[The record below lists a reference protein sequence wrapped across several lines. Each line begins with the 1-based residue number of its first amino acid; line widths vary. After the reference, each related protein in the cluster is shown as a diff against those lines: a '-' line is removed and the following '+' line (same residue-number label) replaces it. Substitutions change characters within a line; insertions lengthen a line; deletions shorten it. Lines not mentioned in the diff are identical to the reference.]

1 MSPNSNIV
9 FNGGSGGTGGVLQS
23 SGILGLSTGTAGGG
37 KIQWTH
43 NSGGFA
49 AQGGPLTV
57 TLDSGGTETW
67 GVAPFNVSGGL
78 IFGSPTADN
87 PVTFTNS
94 IILNAGNRN
103 IYVNPGVG
111 GNGADYALIS
121 GNLIVASGDTTSQIT
136 KEGNGLLIL
145 AGSNSYPGATTIT
158 AGTLQIG
165 NGGNSGTLG
174 SGAVSNSGALVFDR
188 SDSGLILPN
197 AISGTGSL
205 ALIGSGIVTLT
216 GANTYTG
223 PTTVAAGTLR
233 LGTGGSLGATS
244 ITVAPGATLNAW
256 SGTNVSGSLTLLT
269 SGTLPAGLDLTDGQ
283 IGSFNLAGGLTVP
296 SGTTAAQLTLELGS
310 SGNSDEIDQ
319 INVNSLSLSGSAVVN
334 ISPLAGTTV
343 YTGSYSFLTSTAGGV
358 GGSNLSLAS
367 STISGS
373 GGATYTLALN
383 TSGGTAEVLVIS
395 AGSTSSS
402 NGTWNIAGGGSWNL
416 ANQLVPGGRAQQGW
430 CRSGDQCLDHVRNDH
445 YSRRPADSR
454 HAAAGQFR
462 QRRHGLYDLG
472 KQHADLGQFRHHG
485 DDHRC
490 QRDPC
495 HLGPGGDC
503 GRKPCRR
510 PVQQRRPANF
520 RQHLG

>member
-1 MSPNSNIV
+1 MFLRSRASIPTAARPRSPPADSPSPGQPPSVAQLEHCIQRRL
-9 FNGGSGGTGGVLQS
+9 GGAGGVLQS

-111 GNGADYALIS
+111 GNGADYAVIS

-136 KEGNGLLIL
+136 KKGNGLLIL

-205 ALIGSGIVTLT
+205 VLIGSGIVTLT
-216 GANTYTG
+216 GANTYAG

-233 LGTGGSLGATS
+233 LGTGAARRHVHHRGPRRHLKRLVRHQRQRQPDAPHQRH
-244 ITVAPGATLNAW
+244 VA
-256 SGTNVSGSLTLLT
+256 
-269 SGTLPAGLDLTDGQ
+269 
-283 IGSFNLAGGLTVP
+283 
-296 SGTTAAQLTLELGS
+296 
-310 SGNSDEIDQ
+310 
-319 INVNSLSLSGSAVVN
+319 
-334 ISPLAGTTV
+334 
-343 YTGSYSFLTSTAGGV
+343 
-358 GGSNLSLAS
+358 
-367 STISGS
+367 
-373 GGATYTLALN
+373 
-383 TSGGTAEVLVIS
+383 
-395 AGSTSSS
+395 
-402 NGTWNIAGGGSWNL
+402 
-416 ANQLVPGGRAQQGW
+416 
-430 CRSGDQCLDHVRNDH
+430 
-445 YSRRPADSR
+445 RRP
-454 HAAAGQFR
+454 
-462 QRRHGLYDLG
+462 
-472 KQHADLGQFRHHG
+472 
-485 DDHRC
+485 
-490 QRDPC
+490 
-495 HLGPGGDC
+495 GPY
-503 GRKPCRR
+503 RR
-510 PVQQRRPANF
+510 PDWQF
-520 RQHLG
+520 